1 MSSLRGDH
9 RTDGAG
15 PVHTINFGRR
25 SPGSPGQT
33 CTPKH
38 TDDIEKLITEH
49 ASVERNLSEIRM
61 PRMSPDEM
69 NQILDKRLPRLGM
82 RIHGDAR
89 WKVVTLAR
97 GLPTYVHSLGRNA
110 ARNAARRRKT
120 IILESDVDQ
129 AIKDVIKDSDQTT
142 TRAYNTAVH
151 SNKKNNRLKEALL
164 AAAICKTDDEGRFT
178 PSDMVEPF
186 SAIIR
191 RVALI
196 ANFQTNLNEFCDPR
210 RGPILEKRGRARA

>member
-1 MSSLRGDH
+1 
-9 RTDGAG
+9 
-15 PVHTINFGRR
+15 
-25 SPGSPGQT
+25 
-33 CTPKH
+33 
-38 TDDIEKLITEH
+38 
-49 ASVERNLSEIRM
+49 
-61 PRMSPDEM
+61 MSPDEM

-178 PSDMVEPF
+178 PSDMVEPVQCDHPKG
-186 SAIIR
+186 SAHS
-191 RVALI
+191 
-196 ANFQTNLNEFCDPR
+196 EFPDKP
-210 RGPILEKRGRARA
+210 E